1 MATGRS
7 LRDIAS
13 GPAGELV
20 SSAFRVPPRQPRSIE
35 TVERLLAAGEA
46 LVKTKGRL
54 ERLTLETIAK
64 EAGVTPQA
72 AYRYFADVD
81 DLILLAVRRVEA
93 VEHERLLEFMTV
105 QALETEA
112 DLANAAVAFVIQ
124 AYQMMALIPAAMR
137 ERIAR
142 DYHDISYDALWKI
155 AEMIHGVMTQRGDP
169 CAMIDVIHIVAGL
182 TAVVAVV
189 KSFFLR
195 DLALLREPTAQSIL
209 IGIFLG
215 ALRGGRSATSDH

>member
-1 MATGRS
+1 M
-7 LRDIAS
+7 
-13 GPAGELV
+13 
-20 SSAFRVPPRQPRSIE
+20 E

-46 LVKTKGRL
+46 IIKRKRRL
-54 ERLTLETIAK
+54 ERLALESVAN

-72 AYRYFADVD
+72 AYRYFADID

-105 QALETEA
+105 QAFETET

-155 AEMIHGVMTQRGDP
+155 AEMIHGVMAKRDDP

-182 TAVVAVV
+182 TAVVAVA

-195 DLALLREPTAQSIL
+195 DLALLREPTAQRIL

-215 ALRGGRSATSDH
+215 ALRGGRSVTSDH